1 MVIPSVLDRTLA
13 PKGSHVVLLFCQYF
27 PIPLNKQDNEALKEI
42 YANLVFE
49 SIEQYCPGFKS
60 SIIGKDILTPFD
72 LEHEFGLTGGNM

>member
-1 MVIPSVLDRTLA
+1 MVIPTSLDPTLA

-27 PIPLNKQDNEALKEI
+27 PMPASNQDNEDLKQK
-42 YANLVFE
+42 YANLVFD

-60 SIIGKDILTPFD
+60 PIIGQDVLTPFD

>member
-1 MVIPSVLDRTLA
+1 MVIPSSLDPTLA
-13 PKGSHVVLLFCQYF
+13 PFGSHVVLLFCQYF
-27 PIPLNKQDNEALKEI
+27 PMPSNKQDNETLKEK
-42 YANLVFE
+42 YANLVFD